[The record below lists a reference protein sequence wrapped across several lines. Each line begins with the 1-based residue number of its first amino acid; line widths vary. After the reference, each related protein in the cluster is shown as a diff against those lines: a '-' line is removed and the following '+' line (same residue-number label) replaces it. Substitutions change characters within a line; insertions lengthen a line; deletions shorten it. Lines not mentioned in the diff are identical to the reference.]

1 MLGYHNSLKLEVAN
15 NNPNLIKFIR
25 LLKAEADK
33 INMKTKLVSQKQ
45 ALQGFRK
52 GKKMAKR

>member
-15 NNPNLIKFIR
+15 NNPNLIKFII

-33 INMKTKLVSQKQ
+33 IDLKAKLLSQEQ
-45 ALQGFRK
+45 ALEDLRK
-52 GKKMAKR
+52 G

>member
-15 NNPNLIKFIR
+15 NNPNLIKFIT

-33 INMKTKLVSQKQ
+33 IDRKAKLLSQEQ
-45 ALQGFRK
+45 ALEDLRK
-52 GKKMAKR
+52 GKKIKQ